1 MREVTEMPMY
11 ELADAELDA
20 VSGGFFDFG
29 NTVTQLNVVAVQLGV
44 ALGGSVL
51 QAIQQGN
58 SSTI

>member
-1 MREVTEMPMY
+1 MREVTEIPMY

-44 ALGGSVL
+44 ALGGAVL
-51 QAIQQGN
+51 QGIGQSN
-58 SSTI
+58 TSNI